1 MADTTELLKQ
11 SRACPA
17 DESIVGFADRD
28 PFPFYEK
35 LREQGSPVWDATA
48 RAWLLLDFD
57 QCAAAE
63 RDESHFANAY
73 VFADDLVKE
82 IKGGGAN
89 ITISRDDD
97 HINDHIKLRRFHLK
111 LLSPASVERFR
122 EPHIRPIIDL
132 AVARLEGRTE
142 ADLAADFAAQIP
154 PRVIC
159 SLLGMPYEDDA
170 MMARILFLN
179 EEIVNFIASGYRD
192 EDLKAR
198 ALAASRE
205 LNGMLLPYIRARRE
219 QPRDDFISRVWQ
231 EAPEAGIT
239 LDEEGAL
246 GLCRELYFAGSDT
259 TVHGIANALHVLLE
273 DDRVMAEVR
282 ADRGKPLAAVI
293 EESLRL
299 FNVVQFR
306 HRFCMADT
314 QVGDVTIRKGEM
326 IILVHAAANRDPV
339 KYACP
344 HEVDVA
350 RRAPTDHLAFAK
362 GTRSCVGSQLARVE
376 MREAIS
382 ALLDR
387 YPEMAPDRTREAPFF
402 RHLYMR
408 SMGPLHVRLTA

>member
-1 MADTTELLKQ
+1 MSESAELLKEA
-11 SRACPA
+11 RACPA
-17 DESIVGFADRD
+17 HKTIVGFTNAD
-28 PFPFYEK
+28 PFPFYERM
-35 LREQGSPVWDATA
+35 REQGSPVWDAKA
-48 RAWLLLDFD
+48 NAWLVLDFD

-63 RDESHFANAY
+63 KDESHFANAY

-89 ITISRDDD
+89 ITISRDEE
-97 HINDHIKLRRFHLK
+97 HNKLRRFHLK

-122 EPHIRPIIDL
+122 EPHVRPIIDFAL
-132 AVARLEGRTE
+132 RRLEGRSE
-142 ADLAADFAAQIP
+142 ADLSADFAAQIP

-179 EEIVNFIASGYRD
+179 EEIVNSIASGYRD
-192 EDLKAR
+192 AELRDR
-198 ALAASRE
+198 ALAASHE
-205 LNGMLLPYIRARRE
+205 LNDMLLPYVRARRD
-219 QPRDDFISRVWQ
+219 QPCDDFISRVWQ
-231 EAPEAGIT
+231 EALEAGIA

-259 TVHGIANALHVLLE
+259 TVHGISNALYLLLT
-273 DDRVMAEVR
+273 DDAVMARVR
-282 ADRGKPLAAVI
+282 ADRGKPLAALI

-306 HRFCMADT
+306 HRFCVADAEI
-314 QVGDVTIRKGEM
+314 GDVPIRKGEM
-326 IILVHAAANRDPV
+326 IILVHAAANRDPE
-339 KYACP
+339 KYGCP
-344 HEVDVA
+344 HAMDLD

-387 YPEMAPDRTREAPFF
+387 YPALALDRSKGEPVF

-408 SMGPLHVRLTA
+408 SMGPLHARLSA